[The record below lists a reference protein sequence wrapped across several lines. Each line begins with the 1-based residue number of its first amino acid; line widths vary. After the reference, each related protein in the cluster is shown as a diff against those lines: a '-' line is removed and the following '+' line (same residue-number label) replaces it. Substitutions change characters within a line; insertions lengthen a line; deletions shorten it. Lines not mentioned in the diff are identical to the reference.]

1 MWVLE
6 SKPKSSARTASALNC
21 WAVSLAIRCV
31 TVVSLLHCDADV
43 AFVMLNTKYKFLSCL
58 YLDGII

>member
-1 MWVLE
+1 MGFINATVQHGWRFQGF
-6 SKPKSSARTASALNC
+6 SY
-21 WAVSLAIRCV
+21 IRCV